1 MRIPPSNLVP
11 FYENMMLSRGNQEV
25 EKGYAGI
32 GYWWRG
38 YPTYTG
44 ARSPYAA
51 MSISTPQ
58 HKPETLARAA
68 QYTDKDFLPK
78 PVG

>member
-1 MRIPPSNLVP
+1 MRIPPNNLVP
-11 FYENMMLSRGNQEV
+11 YYEKMMLTRGNQQP

-38 YPTYTG
+38 YPVSTS
-44 ARSPYAA
+44 ARSGFGALSVAP
-51 MSISTPQ
+51 PQ

-68 QYTDKDFLPK
+68 KYTEKDFLPK

>member
-11 FYENMMLSRGNQEV
+11 FYENMMLSRGNQKV
-25 EKGYAGI
+25 ESGHAGI

-38 YPTYTG
+38 YPANIS

-51 MSISTPQ
+51 MSISTPE
-58 HKPETLARAA
+58 HSPETLARAA